1 MKGWR
6 YMIDL
11 QIFLS
16 VVPWLLIG
24 WLIGGSGEL
33 PLLRWN
39 AWWGCGLGDGW
50 RPSNPDWLPCL
61 RLFWKSF
68 FGLHFHFC
76 QQAFLHSVKMHNCY
90 LLKMCASSCSHLA
103 LCAPSACS
111 LWKCED
117 SPFYCLFHDGM
128 FWSISPH
135 PQHFLFSFSGESVGC
150 RWRQNLLLH
159 PLPPPPHGRPAWQS
173 RCEEGLGFLRHM
185 AVGAHIEHICTLLHS
200 AIPYIFQLSLIF
212 CLFPLHQSMQ
222 KVLTLNKCATPSF
235 NNGIATSKIFLTLQS
250 S

>member
-61 RLFWKSF
+61 RLFWKSL

-76 QQAFLHSVKMHNCY
+76 QQAFLHSVQMQSIAICWKCALPVVVTWLCVLLRRAVFESVKTPHFIAYSMTECFEAFLHIHNISCLVSLGKVWAVGGGKISFSIPFLRLHTAD
-90 LLKMCASSCSHLA
+90 LLGRADARKDWVFSGTWLWVHTLNTFAHFCTVPSHIFFNS
-103 LCAPSACS
+103 PSFSAC
-111 LWKCED
+111 
-117 SPFYCLFHDGM
+117 
-128 FWSISPH
+128 
-135 PQHFLFSFSGESVGC
+135 FLC
-150 RWRQNLLLH
+150 INPCKKYWL
-159 PLPPPPHGRPAWQS
+159 
-173 RCEEGLGFLRHM
+173 
-185 AVGAHIEHICTLLHS
+185 
-200 AIPYIFQLSLIF
+200 
-212 CLFPLHQSMQ
+212 
-222 KVLTLNKCATPSF
+222 
-235 NNGIATSKIFLTLQS
+235 
-250 S
+250 